1 MQLRHPRVSTES
13 GKYIDKELVEEG
25 DGKGD
30 EKFNEK
36 KGNRRVTR
44 KHDSEKQNMEN
55 INDKKGFR

>member
-1 MQLRHPRVSTES
+1 MQLPHPRVSTES
-13 GKYIDKELVEEG
+13 GKYINIEEG

-44 KHDSEKQNMEN
+44 KQDSEKQNKQN